1 MTTTPAALTK
11 WFVVHFAADITFAVP
26 LLLAPEIFLGAL
38 GWPAVDPFA
47 ARLVA
52 AALFGIGIE
61 SLMSRNAAPGTFLTM
76 LRLKIIW
83 STAAVVGMALTV
95 VQYPSFRIPISYVL
109 ITIFVAFNVLWGY
122 WRRRIKQEL
131 EAAGSS
137 V

>member
-11 WFVVHFAADITFAVP
+11 WFVVHFAADIAFAVP

-61 SLMSRNAAPGTFLTM
+61 SLMSRNAAPRTFLTM

-109 ITIFVAFNVLWGY
+109 IIIFVAFNVLWGY
-122 WRRRIKQEL
+122 WRRRIKQGL